1 MNLTYKRAFF
11 SALFAPALFGV
22 IGSFPA
28 PAFAQQADPEQP
40 EQVTPQEQTE
50 AATPSLEVEA
60 QSATP
65 DGETTEIEVE
75 SETRERRRSGPDRQA
90 IVHFGGDS
98 HLPANESADAVVSI
112 FGSSTSE
119 GEVREGVVSVFG
131 DTRVTGSAHE
141 VVSVFG
147 DTYVNGQVHGE
158 VVAAFGNL
166 ELGPEADIGGEV
178 VAIGGSLIR
187 HPDAVVRGGIEEV
200 SFGGDFVQLRWLRPW
215 FEECFLLGRP
225 LAPVEGIEWAWWLAA
240 VFLAFYVL
248 LALMFSAPVERC
260 VRTLE
265 EYPGESTL
273 TALISVFL
281 VPVVFN
287 LLCVTVIGIVLVPF
301 FGLALFAAGLFGKAV
316 VLGAIGRRITRF
328 IDGGPFA
335 HIAFAVLIGG
345 LIVTA
350 MYMVPVLGFITYN
363 LTGILGFGVLIYTF
377 MLAARE
383 RRERAAAIAPGAAS
397 ASPSVAAAT
406 PAAVYETPA
415 ADPFGANAGTA
426 SAAGAASAA
435 SAEAPSEPL
444 VPPTTLPRADFMVRM
459 GALLIDAILV
469 GIVANLIP
477 GSGDIWL
484 LALATYGAMMW
495 KLKGTTVGGIICNLR
510 VVRLDGRDMDWPTS
524 IVRALGCFLSLFAA
538 FLGFIWIIFDPDRQ
552 AWHDKIAG
560 TVVVRAPKSRGLV

>member
-1 MNLTYKRAFF
+1 MNMNSKQLFF
-11 SALFAPALFGV
+11 SALFAPALFAV
-22 IGSFPA
+22 IGSFP
-28 PAFAQQADPEQP
+28 PAASAQQADPAQP
-40 EQVTPQEQTE
+40 EQATPQAE
-50 AATPSLEVEA
+50 APSPSLEVEVEKA
-60 QSATP
+60 APSE
-65 DGETTEIEVE
+65 DEDREIEE
-75 SETRERRRSGPDRQA
+75 REPRGPDHQA

-98 HLPANESADAVVSI
+98 FLAANESADAVVSV

-119 GEVREGVVSVFG
+119 GDVREGVVSVFG

-147 DTYVNGQVHGE
+147 DTYVNGRVHGE

-166 ELGPEADIGGEV
+166 ELGPEAEVSGEV
-178 VAIGGSLIR
+178 VTIGGSLTR

-215 FEECFLLGRP
+215 VEECLLLGRP
-225 LAPVEGIEWAWWLAA
+225 LAPIGGIEWAWWLAA
-240 VFLAFYVL
+240 AFLLFYVL
-248 LALMFSAPVERC
+248 LALMFSSPMERC

-265 EYPGESTL
+265 DYPGESTL
-273 TALISVFL
+273 TALVSVFL
-281 VPVVFN
+281 VPVVFI
-287 LLCVTVIGIVLVPF
+287 LLMVTVIGIVLVPF

-316 VLGAIGRRITRF
+316 VFGAIGRRITRL
-328 IDGGPFA
+328 IDGGPFT

-377 MLAARE
+377 LLATRARK
-383 RRERAAAIAPGAAS
+383 ERAAVIEPAPAASLTPAAMYESPATETAS
-397 ASPSVAAAT
+397 ASAGMSSAGISSAT
-406 PAAVYETPA
+406 S
-415 ADPFGANAGTA
+415 
-426 SAAGAASAA
+426 SA
-435 SAEAPSEPL
+435 APSEPV
-444 VPPTTLPRADFMVRM
+444 VPPTALPRAEFMVRM

-510 VVRLDGRDMDWPTS
+510 VVRLDGREMDWPTS
-524 IVRALGCFLSLFAA
+524 VVRALSCFLSLFAA
-538 FLGFIWIIFDPDRQ
+538 FLGFVWIIFDPDRQ

-560 TVVVRAPKSRGLV
+560 TVVVRVPRSKALV

>member
-1 MNLTYKRAFF
+1 MNMTLKQAFF
-11 SALFAPALFGV
+11 SALFAPALFAML
-22 IGSFPA
+22 GSFPS
-28 PAFAQQADPEQP
+28 PALAQQADQAQAEQA
-40 EQVTPQEQTE
+40 TSQEQAETT
-50 AATPSLEVEA
+50 TPSLEVEA
-60 QSATP
+60 QSTSP
-65 DGETTEIEVE
+65 DESESTELEIET
-75 SETRERRRSGPDRQA
+75 ETETETEERHRSGPDRQA

-98 HLPANESADAVVSI
+98 HLAANEAADAVVSI

-147 DTYVNGQVHGE
+147 DTYVNGRVHGQ

-166 ELGPEADIGGEV
+166 ELGPEADISGEV

-187 HPDAVVRGGIEEV
+187 HRDAVVRGGIEEV

-225 LAPVEGIEWAWWLAA
+225 LAPVDGIEWAWWLAA
-240 VFLAFYVL
+240 AFLALYVL
-248 LALMFSAPVERC
+248 LALMFSAPIERC

-265 EYPGESTL
+265 DYPGESTL

-281 VPVVFN
+281 VPVVFI

-301 FGLALFAAGLFGKAV
+301 FGLALFAAGLVGKAV
-316 VLGAIGRRITRF
+316 VLGAIGRRITRL

-377 MLAARE
+377 MLAARD
-383 RRERAAAIAPGAAS
+383 RRERAAVIAPEAAP
-397 ASPSVAAAT
+397 AAATAAAT

-415 ADPFGANAGTA
+415 PDSLDASADTA
-426 SAAGAASAA
+426 SAAT
-435 SAEAPSEPL
+435 AERPSEPM

>member
-1 MNLTYKRAFF
+1 MNMTSTRLFF
-11 SALFAPALFGV
+11 SALFAPALFAM
-22 IGSFPA
+22 IGSLP
-28 PAFAQQADPEQP
+28 PPVSAQEIETQTEQAA
-40 EQVTPQEQTE
+40 TQEQTE
-50 AATPSLEVEA
+50 ATTPSLEVEVERA
-60 QSATP
+60 AAGESEAT
-65 DGETTEIEVE
+65 DTETEPQIE
-75 SETRERRRSGPDRQA
+75 SETRPRRSSGPHRQA

-98 HLPANESADAVVSI
+98 HLAANETADAVVSI
-112 FGSSTSE
+112 FGSSSSE

-131 DTRVTGSAHE
+131 DTRVTGSARE

-166 ELGPEADIGGEV
+166 ELGPEADIGGEI
-178 VAIGGSLIR
+178 VAIGGSIIR
-187 HPDAVVRGGIEEV
+187 HPDAVVRGAIEEV

-215 FEECFLLGRP
+215 VEECLLLGRP
-225 LAPVEGIEWAWWLAA
+225 LAPVAGIEWAWWLAA
-240 VFLAFYVL
+240 AFLVFYIF

-281 VPVVFN
+281 VPVVFI
-287 LLCVTVIGIVLVPF
+287 LLCVTIIGIVLVPF

-328 IDGGPFA
+328 IDGGPFT

-377 MLAARE
+377 MLAARARKE
-383 RRERAAAIAPGAAS
+383 RPAVVTAEEA
-397 ASPSVAAAT
+397 
-406 PAAVYETPA
+406 PAAVVYETPA
-415 ADPFGANAGTA
+415 TETLGASAGTA
-426 SAAGAASAA
+426 GTAFAEETSAPAV
-435 SAEAPSEPL
+435 PL
-444 VPPTTLPRADFMVRM
+444 TTLPRAEFMVRM

-484 LALATYGAMMW
+484 LALAAYGAMMW

-510 VVRLDGRDMDWPTS
+510 VVRLDGREMDWPTAV
-524 IVRALGCFLSLFAA
+524 VRSLACFLSLFAA

-560 TVVVRAPKSRGLV
+560 TVVVRVPRSKALV

>member
-1 MNLTYKRAFF
+1 MNMSSKQAFF
-11 SALFAPALFGV
+11 SALFAPALFAM
-22 IGSFPA
+22 IGSFPS
-28 PAFAQQADPEQP
+28 PALAQQADQAQAEQA
-40 EQVTPQEQTE
+40 TPQEQTE
-50 AATPSLEVEA
+50 AATPSLEVET
-60 QSATP
+60 QRATP
-65 DGETTEIEVE
+65 DETESTQIEVE
-75 SETRERRRSGPDRQA
+75 TETGTGERDRSGPDRQA

-98 HLPANESADAVVSI
+98 HLAANESADAVVSI

-147 DTYVNGQVHGE
+147 DTYVNGRVHGQ

-166 ELGPEADIGGEV
+166 ELGPEADISGEV
-178 VAIGGSLIR
+178 VAIGGSLTR
-187 HPDAVVRGGIEEV
+187 HSDAVVRGGIEEV

-225 LAPVEGIEWAWWLAA
+225 LAPVDGIEWAWWLAA
-240 VFLAFYVL
+240 AFLALYVL

-281 VPVVFN
+281 VPVVFI

-377 MLAARE
+377 MLAARD
-383 RRERAAAIAPGAAS
+383 RRERAAVVSPETAQAAP
-397 ASPSVAAAT
+397 AAAA
-406 PAAVYETPA
+406 AAVYQAPA
-415 ADPFGANAGTA
+415 ADSVGASTGTA
-426 SAAGAASAA
+426 SAATTEG
-435 SAEAPSEPL
+435 PSEPV

-560 TVVVRAPKSRGLV
+560 TVVIRVPKSRGLV

>member
-1 MNLTYKRAFF
+1 MSITSRQVFF
-11 SALFAPALFGV
+11 SALFAPALFAV
-22 IGSFPA
+22 IGSFPS
-28 PAFAQQADPEQP
+28 PALAQQADQAQP
-40 EQVTPQEQTE
+40 EQATPQEQPETL
-50 AATPSLEVEA
+50 TPSLEVEA

-65 DGETTEIEVE
+65 GE
-75 SETRERRRSGPDRQA
+75 SESTELEPETETEADTETGTRERDRWGPDRQA

-98 HLPANESADAVVSI
+98 HLAANETADAVVSI

-119 GEVREGVVSVFG
+119 GRVREGVVSVFG

-147 DTYVNGQVHGE
+147 DTYVNGRIHGE

-166 ELGPEADIGGEV
+166 ELGPEADINGEV

-225 LAPVEGIEWAWWLAA
+225 LAPVDGIEWAWWLAA
-240 VFLAFYVL
+240 AFLALYVL

-265 EYPGESTL
+265 EHPGESTL

-281 VPVVFN
+281 VPVVFI
-287 LLCVTVIGIVLVPF
+287 LLCVTVIGLVLVPF

-316 VLGAIGRRITRF
+316 VLGAIGRRITRV

-377 MLAARE
+377 MLAARD
-383 RRERAAAIAPGAAS
+383 RRERAAVIPPEAAPAA
-397 ASPSVAAAT
+397 PAAA
-406 PAAVYETPA
+406 AVAVYETPA
-415 ADPFGANAGTA
+415 PDSLGTSAGTA
-426 SAAGAASAA
+426 SAAT
-435 SAEAPSEPL
+435 AEGTSEPI
-444 VPPTTLPRADFMVRM
+444 VPPTALPRAEFMVRM

-477 GSGDIWL
+477 GSGDVWL

-524 IVRALGCFLSLFAA
+524 IVRALGCFLSLFAV
-538 FLGFIWIIFDPDRQ
+538 FLGFIWIIFDPERQ

-560 TVVVRAPKSRGLV
+560 TVVVRVPKSRGLV